1 MVQVRTL
8 AVPLAAFIATV
19 VTVTAVLAQPQL
31 PATFYGSVT
40 VDGRPAEA
48 GTEVRGLV
56 GGFDCTQA
64 APGERPVLRDGET
77 TAYVL
82 YVVHE
87 SQRPG
92 CARDGST
99 VTFTIG
105 GTVAIQTA
113 TWKPGPIRLDLST
126 GAAPPIPLPSATGT
140 IASAISTAVGSTAVP
155 SVSPALTRPTGV
167 PPTDDVQ
174 FGTSTVSRTTG
185 AGSGPDDSG
194 GAGDSGGSPVLTV
207 IFIAVGALAAL
218 GGGAGIYLAGR
229 GRPKDEDA
237 GA

>member
-1 MVQVRTL
+1 MRTL

-87 SQRPG
+87 SRIH
-92 CARDGST
+92 SN
-99 VTFTIG
+99 
-105 GTVAIQTA
+105 
-113 TWKPGPIRLDLST
+113 K
-126 GAAPPIPLPSATGT
+126 
-140 IASAISTAVGSTAVP
+140 
-155 SVSPALTRPTGV
+155 
-167 PPTDDVQ
+167 
-174 FGTSTVSRTTG
+174 
-185 AGSGPDDSG
+185 
-194 GAGDSGGSPVLTV
+194 VL
-207 IFIAVGALAAL
+207 
-218 GGGAGIYLAGR
+218 
-229 GRPKDEDA
+229 
-237 GA
+237 